1 MAVEVDTGPDEQQ
14 GQEQQEGGL
23 QCASSSGTPPARQRM
38 RLVAGAIALALLLLI
53 LIPTIIPLML
63 AWCVVEVLFF
73 MLKSRPEAASLDAQP
88 QPHWPDA
95 AAKHDLS
102 AFNRFLRYSKEAP
115 GGVNYTKYL
124 SGWFL
129 GADVASIRRENVE
142 EFVSYGFCYKSR
154 CVCVCVASV
163 QVCISGAAAA
173 RVLGEAQGAGCGMH
187 AAVGA
192 RTPPP
197 VLAALCG
204 TCREQLAA
212 EGKGDLAKRMTDQLE
227 QIWDIESPPGGCIIC
242 LFAEGT
248 SPS

>member
-154 CVCVCVASV
+154 CVCVLHRFRYASVVLLLLVFLVRRRVPAVACMQQSAPAHHHLCLPPCVAPAGSSL
-163 QVCISGAAAA
+163 QRRA
-173 RVLGEAQGAGCGMH
+173 RVTWPRG
-187 AAVGA
+187 
-192 RTPPP
+192 
-197 VLAALCG
+197 
-204 TCREQLAA
+204 
-212 EGKGDLAKRMTDQLE
+212 
-227 QIWDIESPPGGCIIC
+227 
-242 LFAEGT
+242 
-248 SPS
+248 